1 LAFVTEADGIRCSQM
16 ESCMLTPFPL
26 AGCVVGDAP
35 VLPGEPKRFVCIL
48 QRGLEGRD
56 PTGFRVIGHY
66 AAFRECNRVIEHL
79 GEVVVKAT
87 RAERDK
93 STAAAVLAHPLRV
106 RILALANE
114 RDMSPVE
121 FCREGLAPEEM
132 DVSHV
137 AYHFRELADY
147 GCLEVVE
154 ENKRRGSIEH
164 VYRGIGRAY
173 FSEADWHRLT
183 PDDRE
188 RLSKTVVQG
197 LFARA
202 DAAMMAKTFDARDD
216 RHLTWTAMRLDEQGW
231 AELMTALSAAFGEV
245 EQIRQD
251 AERRLG
257 ESGQSGFTATS
268 AILGFES
275 PTIPPRAETAE

>member
-1 LAFVTEADGIRCSQM
+1 
-16 ESCMLTPFPL
+16 
-26 AGCVVGDAP
+26 
-35 VLPGEPKRFVCIL
+35 
-48 QRGLEGRD
+48 
-56 PTGFRVIGHY
+56 
-66 AAFRECNRVIEHL
+66 VIEQF
-79 GEVVVKAT
+79 GEVVKAT
-87 RAERDK
+87 RSERDK

-121 FCREGLAPEEM
+121 FCREGLAPADM

-137 AYHFRELADY
+137 AYHFRELAEY

-173 FSEADWHRLT
+173 FSEADWQSLLLE
-183 PDDRE
+183 DRE
-188 RLSKTVVQG
+188 RLSRTVVQG

-202 DAAMMAKTFDARDD
+202 DAAMMSDTFDARED
-216 RHLTWTAMRLDEQGW
+216 RHLTWIAMRLDEQGW
-231 AELMTALSAAFGEV
+231 AELMTALSASFGEV

-257 ESGQSGFTATS
+257 EGDAQGFTATA
-268 AILGFES
+268 AIMGFES
-275 PTIPPRAETAE
+275 PTVPPRMASDQAP